1 MDKVIAARDCK
12 KAAAV
17 VLPDHNGPATGS
29 VVLVHVSDN
38 RSQAMQAI
46 AVKAWHAQGGFV
58 GWGKVEPR
66 KVL

>member
-1 MDKVIAARDCK
+1 MHKVIAARDCK

-17 VLPDHNGPATGS
+17 VLVDHNGLATGS
-29 VVLVHVSDN
+29 VALVHVSGN

-46 AVKAWHAQGGFV
+46 AVKAWHEQGGFV

>member
-1 MDKVIAARDCK
+1 MLV
-12 KAAAV
+12 
-17 VLPDHNGPATGS
+17 DHNGSATGS
-29 VVLVHVSDN
+29 IVLVHVGGD

-46 AVKAWHAQGGFV
+46 AVIAWHVKGGLE